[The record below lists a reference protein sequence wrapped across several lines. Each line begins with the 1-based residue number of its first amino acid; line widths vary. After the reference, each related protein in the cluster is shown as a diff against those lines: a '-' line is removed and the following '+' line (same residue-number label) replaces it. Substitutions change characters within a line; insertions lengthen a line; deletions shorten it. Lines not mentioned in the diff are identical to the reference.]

1 VAVDF
6 GILGPV
12 QVVRDGSAVPLGG
25 QKQRILLALLVTNAN
40 RVVAAER
47 LIDTLWGERV
57 PASAANMLQGYVS
70 HLRRSLGENG
80 ANGLSPL
87 EYVPPGY
94 VLRLGS
100 ERLDAS
106 RFELLLATAKDRRAA
121 GDVRGAARLLEDGL
135 ALWRGPA
142 LADLAEVR
150 ELQPEITRL
159 EELRLHAI
167 EERLDAELEVGRHRE
182 LVPELRRLVQE
193 HPLRERFHAQ
203 LMLALYRAGRQ
214 AEALAAYRDAHRR
227 LRDELG
233 VEPAPELRDL
243 ERAILQQDPALAP
256 PPAPAS
262 ANGRRRGGALVAA
275 TLGVAAVVGVGVG
288 VSLWSRDPDRAVEV
302 LPNSVA
308 VVDARG
314 NRLVDDIQVG
324 RYPGPVAATA
334 TAVWVG
340 NIADNTMMRID
351 PATKK
356 TSSAQAVTQPL
367 DLAISAGR
375 VWIANGTD
383 YSTNPPTGGGTVE
396 CRGCVT
402 RRRKVVDVGKPRYP
416 YEWATAVATGG
427 GSTWASSTAPVTVRL
442 AAATGSVV
450 RRIPGVGGACAVGFG
465 SVWVAEYAR
474 RAVARIDRRTGAVV
488 ARIPVASDP
497 TRLAVGERAVWVTSQ
512 HPSAVWRIDP
522 RLNRIAAVIPVPATA
537 RRVAVGAGFVWVT
550 SGTYAGEPRVPQRGG
565 VVSKIDPRANRVA
578 ATIRLGWR
586 PDGVAVTHGL
596 VWIAV
601 APRR

>member
-12 QVVRDGSAVPLGG
+12 QVVRDGAAVPLGG
-25 QKQRILLALLVTNAN
+25 RKQRILLALLLTNAN

-70 HLRRSLGENG
+70 QLRRSLGEN
-80 ANGLSPL
+80 NGQSSL

-94 VLRLGS
+94 VLRLGG
-100 ERLDAS
+100 EGLDAS

-121 GDVRGAARLLEDGL
+121 GDLRGAARLLEDGL

-167 EERLDAELEVGRHRE
+167 EERLDAELERGRHRE
-182 LVPELRRLVQE
+182 LVPELARLVQE

-214 AEALAAYRDAHRR
+214 AEALAAYREAHRR

-256 PPAPAS
+256 PPPPAS
-262 ANGRRRGGALVAA
+262 TKGRRRVRGL
-275 TLGVAAVVGVGVG
+275 AAVALGTAAVIGGG
-288 VSLWSRDPDRAVEV
+288 FSLWSRDADHAVEV

-308 VVDARG
+308 VVDARD

-351 PATKK
+351 PTTRK

-367 DLAISAGR
+367 DLALSAGR

-396 CRGCVT
+396 CRGCFT
-402 RRRKVVDVGKPRYP
+402 RRRKVVDVGRPRYP
-416 YEWATAVATGG
+416 YEWATTVATGG

-442 AAATGSVV
+442 GGATGSVV

-465 SVWVAEYAR
+465 SVWVAEYDR
-474 RAVARIDRRTGAVV
+474 HAVARIDRRTGAVV

-497 TRLAVGERAVWVTSQ
+497 TRLAVGEGAVWVTSQ
-512 HPSAVWRIDP
+512 YPSAVWRVDP

-565 VVSKIDPRANRVA
+565 AVSKIDPRANRVA
-578 ATIRLGWR
+578 ATIKLGWR
-586 PDGVAVTHGL
+586 PDGVAVTHDL
-596 VWIAV
+596 VWIAI
-601 APRR
+601 APRK